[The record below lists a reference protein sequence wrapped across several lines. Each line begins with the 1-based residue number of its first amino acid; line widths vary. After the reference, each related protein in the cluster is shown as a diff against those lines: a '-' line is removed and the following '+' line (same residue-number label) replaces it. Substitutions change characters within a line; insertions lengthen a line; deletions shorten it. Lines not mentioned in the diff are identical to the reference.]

1 MADWHE
7 KGNKCDMMDGVS
19 YHTYYGFAIV
29 GWEERVDGM
38 PAWPANFVS
47 TSQYVISK
55 RQI

>member
-29 GWEERVDGM
+29 GWEERVDGILGM
-38 PAWPANFVS
+38 IFLS
-47 TSQYVISK
+47 HLTICYI
-55 RQI
+55 